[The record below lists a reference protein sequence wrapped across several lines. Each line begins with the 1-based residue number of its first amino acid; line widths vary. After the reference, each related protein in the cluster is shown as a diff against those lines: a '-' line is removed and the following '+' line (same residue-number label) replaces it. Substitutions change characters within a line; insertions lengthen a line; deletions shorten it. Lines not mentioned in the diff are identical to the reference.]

1 MTVRILDAVASEFM
15 AMNAVGL
22 AESIRKSEGRAIAVE
37 VICTDEP
44 PVDGVT
50 HAELA
55 AALGADIIV
64 LDRYNPLTPIILGAP
79 DSLMHST
86 TPLANLKKLIGR
98 PVGINLLVGNN
109 LPAEKAGRA
118 FTPAIAQS
126 ACEQGADIFFLINQP
141 SYGGTL
147 KHMCSAG
154 EWVRTHLEN
163 KVMSVAVTSASTAA
177 PRSSIEIQAF
187 ADTLKPLLQAGYL
200 GIGLPLPGS
209 KQGWTLDAAA
219 RLVDC
224 IHTEGGLAWAILTG
238 SVEGSPREA
247 IINLALQAK
256 ILGFDVH
263 RLDEAGLSG
272 MPSLQNI
279 FTYSL
284 AIRGER
290 HTYRRMALS
299 VNR

>member
-1 MTVRILDAVASEFM
+1 MTSRILDATASEFM
-15 AMNAVGL
+15 AMNALEL
-22 AESIRKSEGRAIAVE
+22 AESIRKGEGRAISVE
-37 VICTDEP
+37 VICTDQP

-64 LDRYNPLTPIILGAP
+64 LDRYNPPTPVILGAP
-79 DSLMHST
+79 DSMMYSV
-86 TPLANLKKLIGR
+86 TPLTELKKLIGR

-118 FTPAIAQS
+118 FTPKIAQT

-147 KHMCSAG
+147 EQMCAAG
-154 EWVRTHLEN
+154 EWIHAHLEN
-163 KVMSVAVTSASTAA
+163 KVMTVAVTSASA
-177 PRSSIEIQAF
+177 PPPRTPAEIDSF
-187 ADTLKPLLQAGYL
+187 ADSIKSLLQAGYM

-209 KQGWTLDAAA
+209 KQGWTVDATA

-224 IHTEGGLAWAILTG
+224 IHAEGGLAWAILTG

-247 IINLALQAK
+247 IIHLALEAK
-256 ILGFDVH
+256 MLGFDVH

-272 MPSLQNI
+272 MPSPENI

-299 VNR
+299 VCR